1 MRLNTNPLTRPS
13 GMAWL
18 DLAGEATAGLLAR
31 PLRTALTVAGTVIGL
46 TALVATLGLSR
57 TAGHQIVGRFD
68 ELAATEI
75 VVSPKPSALGGDT
88 SVAPDPT
95 ALAGLM
101 LGLRRPWPT
110 LLLLAPELEAGA
122 TATATLRGA
131 RLRPVMTGS
140 HVALVEL
147 GGDLRARLDQKWRN
161 RLVRAEAAGLRIE
174 IARGGR
180 HLDWLLAAHGRLMA
194 RKRFRGPPPEFVAD
208 AVAAADP
215 ADVFVVAAL
224 WRSVPVAGALVL
236 RHGRAATYWIA
247 AAEPEGRAAQAGN
260 LVLWRAMLALRDAGA
275 ATLDLGLVDTDR
287 SPDLAR
293 FKLGTGAAVRTLCGT
308 WTPCPV

>member
-1 MRLNTNPLTRPS
+1 MP
-13 GMAWL
+13 
-18 DLAGEATAGLLAR
+18 AGLADDDDREWDAALAAAPFVPLQQSRPYGLAAKRRGRRLAR
-31 PLRTALTVAGTVIGL
+31 
-46 TALVATLGLSR
+46 LVATRDG
-57 TAGHQIVGRFD
+57 APVAFVQ
-68 ELAATEI
+68 AATRRI
-75 VVSPKPSALGGDT
+75 GPLDAITFAARGPVAI
-88 SVAPDPT
+88 APDPT

-147 GGDLRARLDQKWRN
+147 GGDLRVRLGQKWRN

-180 HLDWLLAAHGRLMA
+180 HLDWLLAAHGRVMA

-215 ADVFVVAAL
+215 VDVFVVAAL
-224 WRSVPVAGALVL
+224 RRSVPVAGALVL

-247 AAEPEGRAAQAGN
+247 AAEPEGRQAQAGN